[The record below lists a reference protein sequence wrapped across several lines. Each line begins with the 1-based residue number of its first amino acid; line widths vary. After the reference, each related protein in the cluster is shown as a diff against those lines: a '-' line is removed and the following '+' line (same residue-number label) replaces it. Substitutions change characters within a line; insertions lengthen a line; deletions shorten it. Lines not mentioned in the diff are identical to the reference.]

1 MKHLSA
7 VKALAFLASGALAVK
22 ISEIQGIAFQSPL
35 AGQFVHGLT
44 GVVTAKDKYGIWI
57 QDQRTDDPRA
67 SNGIRVYGANV
78 KSANVGDLISLSGRV
93 AEYRRSVADL
103 FLTEIDYVTELTTI
117 SRGHTVVPLV
127 LGEDRTPPSK
137 QLSALDVGRD
147 GWLSV
152 PSNLTLLE
160 VVNATLRPDEFGLD
174 FWESLEG
181 QLVTVKSPTA
191 AQFPDRFGSVWV
203 YGNWPTTGRN
213 ERGGRTIHFNGPNE
227 APPAH
232 PEAIFIGRPLDGT
245 RNPKAVMGAVLSDI
259 TGVVTYQFGAYYVL
273 PLTAPDVVKFPDFTV
288 PPSTVNSTSHPC
300 QIRIGDYNVENMNPR
315 SYHIP
320 KIAAHIAHHLHTP
333 DLVFVQEIQD
343 DSGPRNDGT
352 VSADRTLRALANA
365 IKRASGGVEYAF
377 VNVEPEDNKDG
388 GQPGGNIR
396 VAYLYRPDKV
406 SLLPGT
412 IGDATAS
419 TVPVIDSE
427 GNLELSF
434 NPGRIDPEHSAWEEA
449 RKPLAAAWQT
459 ASGVR
464 FYTVNVHFSSKRF
477 SSPPQGNAR
486 PPVNGGWEKRTS
498 QANVTARFVSS
509 ILDLAADASVVV
521 AGDMNEF
528 TAARSVLRP
537 LAALLHDANDVAGV
551 PAAERYTYAYD
562 QHAQEIDQVFVS
574 DAVARRRGDVEHVH
588 VNTWAKTVGERASD
602 HDPTVVRLWVCDAE
616 ADAVSPG
623 EEYGNDHGQ
632 TAFNS

>member
-1 MKHLSA
+1 MRHLTAMKVL
-7 VKALAFLASGALAVK
+7 ALLVNGAFAIT

-57 QDQRTDDPRA
+57 QDERTDDPRA

-78 KSANVGDLISLSGRV
+78 KSTNIGDLISLSGRV

-103 FLTEIDYVTELTTI
+103 FLTEIDYVTDLSTI
-117 SRGHTVVPLV
+117 SKGHTVVPLV

-160 VVNATLRPDEFGLD
+160 TVNATLRPDEFGLD

-203 YGNWPTTGRN
+203 YGNWPTTG
-213 ERGGRTIHFNGPNE
+213 PNE

-232 PEAIFIGRPLDGT
+232 PEAVFIGRPLDGT

-259 TGVVTYQFGAYYVL
+259 TGVVTYQFGAYYIL
-273 PLTAPDVVKFPDFTV
+273 PLTAPEVVEYPDFNV
-288 PPSTVNSTSHPC
+288 PPSALNTTIHPC

-352 VSADRTLRALANA
+352 VSADRTLRALASA
-365 IKRASGGVEYAF
+365 IKRASSGVEYSF

-406 SLLPGT
+406 SLVPGT
-412 IGDATAS
+412 IGNATAS
-419 TVPVIDSE
+419 TVPLVDWD
-427 GNLELSF
+427 GNVELSF
-434 NPGRIDPEHSAWEEA
+434 NPGRIDPEHAAWEEA
-449 RKPLAAAWQT
+449 RKPLVAAWQT
-459 ASGVR
+459 ASGTR

-477 SSPPQGNAR
+477 SSAPQGNAR

-509 ILDLAADASVVV
+509 LLDLSADAPVIV

-574 DAVARRRGDVEHVH
+574 AAVARRGGDVEHVH

-602 HDPTVVRLWVCDAE
+602 HDPTVARLWVCDAE
-616 ADAVSPG
+616 TDAVPSG
-623 EEYGNDHGQ
+623 EEYGTHHGQ
-632 TAFNS
+632 TVLNG

>member
-1 MKHLSA
+1 MKHFTA
-7 VKALAFLASGALAVK
+7 VKLLALLASGAFAVT

-44 GVVTAKDKYGIWI
+44 GIVTAKDKYGIWI
-57 QDQRTDDPRA
+57 QDERTDDPRA

-78 KSANVGDLISLSGRV
+78 RSTNVGDLISLSGRV

-103 FLTEIDYVTELTTI
+103 FLTEVDYVTALTTI
-117 SRGHTVVPLV
+117 SGGHTVVPLV
-127 LGEDRTPPSK
+127 LGEDRTPPSN

-160 VVNATLRPDEFGLD
+160 SVNATLRPDEFGLD

-181 QLVTVKSPTA
+181 QLVTVKSPAA
-191 AQFPDRFGSVWV
+191 AQFSDRFGSVWV
-203 YGNWPTTGRN
+203 YGNWPTTGKN

-259 TGVVTYQFGAYYVL
+259 TGVITYQFGSYYIL
-273 PLTAPDVVKFPDFTV
+273 PLTAPEVVEYPDFDV
-288 PPSTVNSTSHPC
+288 PASALNATSHPC

-315 SYHIP
+315 SHHIP
-320 KIAAHIAHHLHTP
+320 QIAAHIVHHLHTP

-343 DSGPRNDGT
+343 DSGPRNNGV

-365 IKRASGGVEYAF
+365 IKKASGGVEYAF

-396 VAYLYRPDKV
+396 VAYLYRPEKI
-406 SLLPGT
+406 SLVPGT
-412 IGDATAS
+412 AGNATLS
-419 TVPVIDSE
+419 TVAVIDWE
-427 GNLELSF
+427 GNLELTF
-434 NPGRIDPEHSAWEEA
+434 NPGRIEPEHDAWEEA

-459 ASGVR
+459 ASGAR

-498 QANVTARFVSS
+498 QANVTAHFVSS
-509 ILDLAADASVVV
+509 LLDLSSDASVII

-537 LAALLHDANDVAGV
+537 LTALLHDANDVGGV
-551 PAAERYTYAYD
+551 PPAERYTYAYD

-574 DAVARRRGDVEHVH
+574 DAVARRGGEIEHVH
-588 VNTWAKTVGERASD
+588 VNTWARTVGERVSD

-616 ADAVSPG
+616 TDTLSPG
-623 EEYGNDHGQ
+623 EEYGSDRGQ
-632 TAFNS
+632 TVL